1 MDGNDQMTGAESLV
15 RTLVK
20 SGVNVSF
27 SNPGTS
33 EMHYV
38 AALDRVQGMRCVLGL
53 FEGVCSGAADG
64 YYRMADKPA
73 ATLLHLGPGLAN
85 ACANLHNAKK
95 AGSGIVNIVG
105 EHATYHI
112 KFDTPLTADIEG
124 IAKPFSHW
132 VKTSPTSKTVAKD
145 GARAIEAAR
154 TSPGQIAT
162 LILPADTAWGTAHE
176 IAETPPAAAPARP
189 TGEAVTSAAKALANG
204 EPGMLLLGGRALR
217 ARALELAGKIA
228 TKTGCKVQ
236 AAGAGARLQRGAGRV
251 QILRVPFV
259 VEQATAVLKGTRQ
272 MVLCGAKAPAAFFAY
287 PGKPSML
294 APEDCTITRL
304 CGVEDDCEAALEA
317 LAAELGAL
325 DLPAA
330 GVAASKRPDKPGGK
344 ITLDGLGMALGA
356 TMPEGAIVVDES
368 VTTGR
373 GFFPFSAGAPPHD
386 WLNNMGGSIG
396 FGAPVAVGAAVACP
410 DRKVISMIGDGSAM
424 YTIQALWTMARES
437 LDVCAIIFSNRSYKI
452 LYSQLSD
459 VGAPNPGPRAID
471 MLTLDRPTLDFV
483 ALAKGMGV
491 EGARVED
498 LEGFTKQLQWAMGHK
513 GPYLIEVVM

>member
-1 MDGNDQMTGAESLV
+1 MTELMTGADSLV

-20 SGVNVSF
+20 GGVTVSF
-27 SNPGTS
+27 ANPGTS

-132 VKTSPTSKTVAKD
+132 VKTSPTAKTVAKD
-145 GARAIEAAR
+145 GAQAIQAAR
-154 TSPGQIAT
+154 VSPGQIAT
-162 LILPADTAWGTAHE
+162 LILPADTAWGAAQE
-176 IAETPPAAAPARP
+176 IAETPAAPSPATP
-189 TGEAVTSAAKALANG
+189 SADAVTAAAKALSNG
-204 EPGMLLLGGRALR
+204 GPGMLLLGGRALR
-217 ARALELAGKIA
+217 ERGLELAGKIA
-228 TKTGCKVQ
+228 AKTGCKVQ
-236 AAGAGARLQRGAGRV
+236 GAGANARLQRGAGRV
-251 QILRVPFV
+251 QISRVPFV
-259 VEQATAVLKGTRQ
+259 VEQATAVLQGTRQ
-272 MVLCGAKAPAAFFAY
+272 MVLCGARQPAAFFAY

-294 APEDCTITRL
+294 TPEGCAVTKLT
-304 CGVEDDCEAALEA
+304 GVEDDCEAALEA

-325 DLPAA
+325 NVPAA
-330 GVAASKRPDKPGGK
+330 GVAAPKRPDKPSGK

-356 TMPEGAIVVDES
+356 TLPENAIVVDES

-437 LDVCAIIFSNRSYKI
+437 LDVCVLIFSNRSYQI

-483 ALAKGMGV
+483 KLAKGMGV
-491 EGARVED
+491 EGAQIHD
-498 LEGFTKQLQWAMGHK
+498 LDGLTKQLQWAMSQK

>member
-1 MDGNDQMTGAESLV
+1 MTELMTGADSLV

-20 SGVNVSF
+20 GGVSVSF
-27 SNPGTS
+27 ANPGTS

-64 YYRMADKPA
+64 YYRMTDKPA

-145 GARAIEAAR
+145 GARAIQAAR

-176 IAETPPAAAPARP
+176 IAETPPAAAPAKP
-189 TGEAVTSAAKALANG
+189 SGEAVTTAAKALTNG
-204 EPGMLLLGGRALR
+204 EPGMLLLGGRSLR

-251 QILRVPFV
+251 QVLRVPFV
-259 VEQATAVLKGTRQ
+259 VEQATAVLKGTKQ

-294 APEDCTITRL
+294 APEDCIISKL

-330 GVAASKRPDKPGGK
+330 GVAASRRPDKPSGT

-373 GFFPFSAGAPPHD
+373 GFFPFSAGAPPHE

-410 DRKVISMIGDGSAM
+410 DRKVIAMIGDGSAM
-424 YTIQALWTMARES
+424 YTVQALWTMARES

-459 VGAPNPGPRAID
+459 VGAPNPGPRAVD

-483 ALAKGMGV
+483 NLAKGMGV
-491 EGARVED
+491 EGARIED
-498 LEGFTKQLQWAMGHK
+498 LDGFTKQLQWAMGQK